1 MRICQLSLAPRLMLR
16 FALLIFFFPAA
27 LLPADQNPCERCHA
41 AEVKAFQRSSMSR
54 SVSAVA
60 SQPDGRV
67 HHKLSGTTVTIRH
80 DDQGGMLQHLVS
92 DGLSAEYKVDY
103 AVGAGKVGFSY
114 VVSIPPFLFQSPVSF
129 YSQEGVWDVTPGY
142 EPERTLD
149 FTHPIPEGC
158 VFCHTN
164 TANLRPGTDNQF
176 NEPALTPISCERC
189 HGPSAAHLQKPV
201 PGSIVNPVKLPD
213 AARDSVCEQCH
224 LEGEVRILDPGKHW
238 QNFVA
243 GEETES
249 VFSTYLVRV
258 PANEGIKAVTQ
269 FEQLSLSRCA
279 RESGGRLWCGTCHN
293 PHSDATDRAKEVRTA
308 CLGCHAQLFTA
319 QKHQPAEEC
328 VSCHMP
334 RIRPNNIAHAAI
346 TSHVIALP
354 NIAAKAESPQ
364 PGGVA
369 LSAWRSPRNG
379 FADRNLALAIFHV
392 AAGKK
397 DSSQILRAYE
407 MLSHLRER
415 DPEVLATLGS
425 ILLGQGYGDLAVS
438 LYREAVG
445 AAPNNARYAFV
456 LGSAY
461 ASQGKRTAAIEEL
474 RRSISI
480 DPSSPDPYRKLAEI
494 YEKAGAHTQ
503 SLEVIGEYLKF
514 MPQNLEFRRAQLS
527 NAANQSVPNRRPG
540 Q

>member
-1 MRICQLSLAPRLMLR
+1 MSR
-16 FALLIFFFPAA
+16 FALLILFFAEA
-27 LLPADQNPCERCHA
+27 LLQAGQNPCEGCHA
-41 AEVKAFQRSSMSR
+41 AEVRGFQRSSMCR
-54 SVSAVA
+54 SVSTVA

-67 HHKLSGTTVTIRH
+67 HHKLSDSTVTIRH
-80 DDQGGMLQHLVS
+80 DYQGGMLQHLVS
-92 DGLSAEYKVDY
+92 DGLSADYRVAY

-114 VVSIPPFLFQSPVSF
+114 LVSIPPFLFQSPVSF
-129 YSQEGVWDVTPGY
+129 YSQGGIWDVTPGY

-149 FTHPIPEGC
+149 FTHPISEGC

-164 TANLRPGTDNQF
+164 TANLKPGTDNEF
-176 NEPALTPISCERC
+176 NEPALTSISCERC
-189 HGPSAAHLQKPV
+189 HGPTAAHLQKPV
-201 PGSIVNPVKLPD
+201 PGSIVNPARLAN

-224 LEGEVRILDPGKHW
+224 LEGEVRILNPGRHW
-238 QNFVA
+238 QDFAA

-249 VFSTYLVRV
+249 VFSTYLLRV
-258 PANEGIKAVTQ
+258 AASEGTKAVTQ

-293 PHSDATDRAKEVRTA
+293 PHSDALDRAKEVREV
-308 CLGCHAQLFTA
+308 CLACHAQLFSV

-354 NIAAKAESPQ
+354 NAAASTGPPQ

-369 LSAWRSPRNG
+369 LSAWRTPPNG
-379 FADRNLALAIFHV
+379 FADRNLALALFHV

-407 MLSHLRER
+407 ILSHLANR

-438 LYREAVG
+438 LYRQAV
-445 AAPNNARYAFV
+445 AAEPSNARYAFV
-456 LGSAY
+456 LGAAY
-461 ASQGKRTAAIEEL
+461 ASQGKMTAAIDEL

-480 DPSSPDPYRKLAEI
+480 DPSAPDPYRKLAEI
-494 YEKAGAHTQ
+494 YEKAGAH
-503 SLEVIGEYLKF
+503 SESREVLGEYLKF

-527 NAANQSVPNRRPG
+527 DAEDQAVPKRKIR
-540 Q
+540 